1 MEDRTPLM
9 RQIKMSRLRLL
20 GAVCAALAAFPGVA
34 QAACPDKVSRQ
45 VFSRFGDYNWYF
57 AAPGGTFEVG
67 TAPWTLS
74 GSSVVLGNETYF
86 VNSSADRQ
94 SLRVP
99 AGASATSPAFCV
111 SLQHP
116 TLRLFARKVS
126 GSGGTLTVDILTPT
140 GTKVA
145 GAVVNSGQYVTWR
158 PTPAMDL
165 ASKLALS
172 TTVTSMDVRL
182 RVRADSA
189 GPWAVDDVFIDP
201 YRR

>member
-20 GAVCAALAAFPGVA
+20 GAALAAIAAFPA
-34 QAACPDKVSRQ
+34 AAEAACPDKVSRQ

-57 AAPGGTFEVG
+57 AAPGGTFEPA
-67 TAPWTLS
+67 TSAWTQS
-74 GSSVVLGNETYF
+74 GSSVVFGNETYF

-99 AGASATSPAFCV
+99 AGASATSPSFCV

-116 TLRLFARKVS
+116 TLRLFARKTS
-126 GSGGTLTVDILTPT
+126 GSGGTLTVEILTSS

-145 GAVVNSGQYVTWR
+145 GTVVNIGQYVTWR
-158 PTPAMDL
+158 PTQAMDL
-165 ASKLALS
+165 ASKLSLS
-172 TTVTSMDVRL
+172 GTDSTATVRL

-189 GPWAVDDVFIDP
+189 GAWAVDDVFIDP

>member
-1 MEDRTPLM
+1 M
-9 RQIKMSRLRLL
+9 RQLKMSRLRLL
-20 GAVCAALAAFPGVA
+20 GVVCAAVAAFPSAA

-57 AAPGGTFEVG
+57 AAPGGTFEAS
-67 TAPWTLS
+67 TSPWTLS

-86 VNSSADRQ
+86 VNSTADRQ

-99 AGASATSPAFCV
+99 AGASATSPSFCV
-111 SLQHP
+111 SVQHP
-116 TLRLFARKVS
+116 TLRLFAKKLS
-126 GSGGTLTVDILTPT
+126 GSGGTLTVDILTSS

-145 GAVVNSGQYVTWR
+145 GSVVNTGQYVTWR
-158 PTPAMDL
+158 PTQAMDL
-165 ASKLALS
+165 ASRLS
-172 TTVTSMDVRL
+172 LSSTVTSMYVRL

-189 GPWAVDDVFIDP
+189 GAWGVDDVFIDP

>member
-20 GAVCAALAAFPGVA
+20 GAALAAIAAFPA
-34 QAACPDKVSRQ
+34 AAEAACPDKVSRQ

-57 AAPGGTFEVG
+57 AAPGGTFEPA
-67 TAPWTLS
+67 TSAWTQS
-74 GSSVVLGNETYF
+74 GSSVVFGNETYF

-99 AGASATSPAFCV
+99 AGASATSPSFCV

-116 TLRLFARKVS
+116 TLRLFARKTS
-126 GSGGTLTVDILTPT
+126 GSGGTLTVEILTAS

-145 GAVVNSGQYVTWR
+145 GTVVNIGQYVTWR
-158 PTPAMDL
+158 PTQAMDL
-165 ASKLALS
+165 ASKLSLS
-172 TTVTSMDVRL
+172 GTDSTATVRL

-189 GPWAVDDVFIDP
+189 GAWAVDDVFIDP

>member
-9 RQIKMSRLRLL
+9 RQIKMSRLRLV
-20 GAVCAALAAFPGVA
+20 GAALAAVAAFPA
-34 QAACPDKVSRQ
+34 AAEAACPDKVSRQ

-57 AAPGGTFEVG
+57 AAPGGTFEPA
-67 TAPWTLS
+67 TSAWTQS
-74 GSSVVLGNETYF
+74 GSSVVFGNETYF

-99 AGASATSPAFCV
+99 AGASATSPSFCV

-116 TLRLFARKVS
+116 TLRLFARKTS
-126 GSGGTLTVDILTPT
+126 GSGGTLTVEILTAS

-145 GAVVNSGQYVTWR
+145 GTVVNIGQYVTWR
-158 PTPAMDL
+158 PTQAMDL
-165 ASKLALS
+165 ASKLSLS
-172 TTVTSMDVRL
+172 GTDSTATVRL

-189 GPWAVDDVFIDP
+189 GAWAVDDVFIDP